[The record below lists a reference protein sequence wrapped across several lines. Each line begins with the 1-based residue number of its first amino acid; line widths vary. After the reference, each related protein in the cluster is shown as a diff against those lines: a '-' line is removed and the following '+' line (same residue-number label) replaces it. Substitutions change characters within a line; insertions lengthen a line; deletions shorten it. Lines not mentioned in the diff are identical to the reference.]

1 MYIKIKFR
9 QIEGRLDP
17 DTDEVYF
24 YGNTFQNIN
33 EAVQKYNQLLI
44 YKLEC
49 EKFITDQSSCWSELR

>member
-17 DTDEVYF
+17 DTDEVHF

-33 EAVQKYNQLLI
+33 EAIKKYNDLLM
-44 YKLEC
+44 YRHEC
-49 EKFITDQSSCWSELR
+49 EYFSTVSSSFWP

>member
-24 YGNTFQNIN
+24 YGNTFPTIN
-33 EAVQKYNQLLI
+33 EAIKNYNDLLM
-44 YKLEC
+44 YRHEC
-49 EKFITDQSSCWSELR
+49 EYFKKVSASFWP